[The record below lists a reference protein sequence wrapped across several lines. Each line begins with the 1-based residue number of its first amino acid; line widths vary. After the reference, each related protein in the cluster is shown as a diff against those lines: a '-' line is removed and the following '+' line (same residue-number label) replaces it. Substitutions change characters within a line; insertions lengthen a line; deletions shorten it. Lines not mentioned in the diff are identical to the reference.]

1 MVFPYSWN
9 IQTMVIAIII
19 VGSLFARTVAYNYD
33 FSLSVKENTF
43 TYNLFHKAVKR
54 QPIGMKKP
62 RALSSIVLYKTQQ
75 TEDLQHHFPLKALL
89 FQTVRPHTLQLSL
102 QTVPYLA
109 PPTAQA
115 LPPPDD
121 ICVLNT
127 IFRI

>member
-1 MVFPYSWN
+1 
-9 IQTMVIAIII
+9 MVIAIII

-43 TYNLFHKAVKR
+43 TYNLFHKAVKQ

-62 RALSSIVLYKTQQ
+62 CALSSIVLYHSQQ
-75 TEDLQHHFPLKALL
+75 TEDLQHHSPLKALL
-89 FQTVRPHTLQLSL
+89 FQTARPHSFQVSSPT
-102 QTVPYLA
+102 TYLA
-109 PPTAQA
+109 TAQA

-121 ICVLNT
+121 VCTLNT